1 MISGESGISLGVLAL
16 EPVQLRPRALSLE
29 PRQIRLRAIGAD
41 PHPGIFS
48 RAREPRDLTYLRTI
62 DVDDPNV
69 DAWVRA
75 LFARL
80 SRPSDGRGGAD
91 ATNHDNG

>member
-1 MISGESGISLGVLAL
+1 VIYSDPGISLGVLAL
-16 EPVQLRPRALSLE
+16 EPVLLRSRTLSLE
-29 PRQIRLRAIGAD
+29 PRQFRRRAIATD

-48 RAREPRDLTYLRTI
+48 RAPRDLASLRTI
-62 DVDDPNV
+62 DMDDPHL

-80 SRPSDGRGGAD
+80 SRR
-91 ATNHDNG
+91 NE